1 MREAHSLKAAARAIE
16 FGGDNRKD
24 LAIGLS
30 AIGPYHPAM
39 MGALGENQF
48 DGNGDMVRDMLMY
61 VVKDGAAVF
70 YK

>member
-1 MREAHSLKAAARAIE
+1 VEIAAKAIE
-16 FGGDNRKD
+16 IGGDTRKEI
-24 LAIGLS
+24 AIGLS
-30 AIGPYHPAM
+30 AIGPYYPPM

-61 VVKDGAAVF
+61 VVKDGAAVL